1 MERATWKLTMP
12 YVKKIAKKNLLYDQ
26 GTQTGAL

>member
-1 MERATWKLTMP
+1 METATWKLTMP
-12 YVKKIAKKNLLYDQ
+12 YGKQIAEENLLYDQ